1 MSYLIRRA
9 LPTAEEVLQKL
20 PITQQIREEV
30 AQDRIDIC
38 RIIEG
43 QDTRKLLIIG
53 PCSAWPDTAV
63 VEYAQ
68 NLKKVATQVEDKLKI
83 VMRAYTQKPRTTIGW
98 TGPFNHPDPFG
109 EPNIKDGIFYVRKM
123 MVEIAKIGLPMADE
137 AVFTHNDGYVVDL
150 LSWIAIGARSTEDQE
165 HRIFASLIPHP
176 VGMKNPTSGN
186 IQIGINSVI
195 AAQHPHIFSMRGQE
209 YETSGNPHAHLILR
223 GGNKKTNFDRE
234 KLEKATHLLQEN
246 GIKNPSIVVDA
257 SHENSIDPE
266 TGKKDPLLQ
275 PEVIYDVLATMQQNP
290 DIAQTV
296 KGFMV
301 ESFLEDG
308 NQSLG
313 KCASSSDIKPGVSVT
328 DGCIGWEKTEA
339 MILKIAEKL

>member
-1 MSYLIRRA
+1 M
-9 LPTAEEVLQKL
+9 
-20 PITQQIREEV
+20 
-30 AQDRIDIC
+30 
-38 RIIEG
+38 
-43 QDTRKLLIIG
+43 
-53 PCSAWPDTAV
+53 
-63 VEYAQ
+63 
-68 NLKKVATQVEDKLKI
+68 EDKLKI
-83 VMRAYTQKPRTTIGW
+83 IMRAYTQKPRTTIGW

-109 EPNIKDGIFYVRKM
+109 DPNIAEGIFYVRKM

-195 AAQHPHIFSMRGQE
+195 AAQHQHIFSMRGQE
-209 YETSGNPHAHLILR
+209 FKTSGNPHAHLILR
-223 GGNKKTNFDRE
+223 GGNQKSNFDQE
-234 KLEKATHLLQEN
+234 KLEKATRLLKEN
-246 GIKNPSIVVDA
+246 NLANPSIVVDA
-257 SHENSIDPE
+257 SHENSIDPT

-275 PEVIYDVLATMQQNP
+275 PEVISQVVKTMKENP
-290 DIAQTV
+290 EIKETV

-308 NQSLG
+308 AQKLAKCQSMD
-313 KCASSSDIKPGVSVT
+313 DIKPGVSVT
-328 DGCIGWEKTEA
+328 DGCIGWEPTEK
-339 MILKIAEKL
+339 MILHLAETL